1 MILHRHS
8 FCSYFICKGFTLLEL
23 MIAISIF
30 SVISLLTIGG
40 LSNALNTR
48 THTEESLQ
56 HLVRFQMFFSII
68 DREIHQISK
77 RPVRDEYGAITPAI
91 TSDTS
96 VGVEGLEFSHHG
108 RFALAEQS
116 RLQRVAYY
124 LEDNK
129 LIKKHWKVLDRVE
142 DTQPVKQELLNNIEE
157 LSFAYYG
164 HSSDGTG
171 DWYDEWEADGPL
183 SLRAIRVT
191 LKTPGYN
198 DLYRIF
204 EVRQ

>member
-1 MILHRHS
+1 MILHRHQ
-8 FCSYFICKGFTLLEL
+8 FCSNFSCKGFTLLEL

-40 LSNALNTR
+40 LSNVLNTR

-56 HLVRFQMFFSII
+56 HLVRLQMVFSII
-68 DREIHQISK
+68 DREIHQLSN
-77 RPVRDEYGAITPAI
+77 RPVRDEYGVNIPAI

-96 VGVEGLEFSHHG
+96 VGVKGLEFSHQG
-108 RFALAEQS
+108 RFALAGQS
-116 RLQRVAYY
+116 TLQRVAYY
-124 LEDNK
+124 LEDDK

-142 DTQPVKQELLNNIEE
+142 DTQPVKQELLSNIDE

-164 HSSDGTG
+164 RSSDGTG
-171 DWYDEWEADGPL
+171 DWYDEWDADELL

-204 EVRQ
+204 EVSQ